1 LEPVCFF
8 MRPRTHYLPILIS
21 LIAALSNGQAM
32 AEKRFWI
39 VNGPERNCTIVE
51 TEPQPTQTAIEKLGK
66 TSYHTR
72 EEAEADLDRVCQ
84 RR

>member
-1 LEPVCFF
+1 
-8 MRPRTHYLPILIS
+8 
-21 LIAALSNGQAM
+21 M

-51 TEPQPTQTAIEKLGK
+51 TEPQPTQTAIGKLGK

>member
-1 LEPVCFF
+1 
-8 MRPRTHYLPILIS
+8 MRSRMRYFAVSIS

-39 VNGPERNCTIVE
+39 VKGPELNCTIVE
-51 TEPQPTQTAIEKLGK
+51 TEPKPTQTAIEKLGK
-66 TSYHTR
+66 SSYHTR

-84 RR
+84 PR